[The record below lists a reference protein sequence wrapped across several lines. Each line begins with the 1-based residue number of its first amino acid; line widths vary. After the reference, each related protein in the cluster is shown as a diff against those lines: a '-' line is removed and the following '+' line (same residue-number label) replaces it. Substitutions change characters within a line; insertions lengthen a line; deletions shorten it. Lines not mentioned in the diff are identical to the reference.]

1 MKKNGY
7 STYQRVNV
15 ATADPAKIIVLLYE
29 GTIRNMNQA
38 IDHFEGGRKDDASQR
53 IKKTLDI
60 LHYLR
65 SVLDFEKGGE
75 IATHLSQLYDF
86 VRNELAEANIH
97 ADVEKIRTS
106 ILVIQP
112 LLEGWQGI
120 SQQAGTANIQE
131 IDPPK
136 EPINLSAVG

>member
-7 STYQRVNV
+7 STYRRVNV

-29 GTIRNMNQA
+29 GAIRNMNQA
-38 IDHFEGGRKDDASQR
+38 IGHFDAGRNDDASHR

-60 LHYLR
+60 IHYLR
-65 SVLDFEKGGE
+65 SVLDFDRGGE
-75 IATHLSQLYDF
+75 IATHLAQLYDF
-86 VRNELAEANIH
+86 VRNELGEANIH
-97 ADVEKIRTS
+97 ADTEKLRIS
-106 ILVIQP
+106 IQVIQP

-120 SQQAGTANIQE
+120 SPQAGTDNIEE